1 MNVTQRNGA
10 KDDLHQAE
18 SAVARL
24 SQLTAMGNL
33 AALIAHEVNQP
44 LAAIVTNAESCLLW
58 LGKEQPDLDMARQ
71 AAQRIVRNS
80 HHASEVINGVRAM
93 LGRSS
98 PTLARLDINQVVRDA
113 LDLMSQDL
121 TQHKVKVETRLADGV
136 ARILGDRTQLQQVLV
151 NLIKNGIEAMSARP
165 THSRRLLVSTAL
177 DAGAVVIGVA
187 DSGMGVDAA
196 TMLRMFEPFFTTKRD
211 GMGLGLSICRSIVEA
226 HGGSLWASPRA
237 RQGTIFQFR
246 LPTVR

>member
-1 MNVTQRNGA
+1 MNVTQRNSA
-10 KDDLHQAE
+10 KGDRHQAE

-98 PTLARLDINQVVRDA
+98 PTLARLDINQVVRDT
-113 LDLMSQDL
+113 LELMSQDL
-121 TQHKVKVETRLADGV
+121 TQHKVKVETRLADGE

-151 NLIKNGIEAMSARP
+151 NLIKNGIEAMSTRP
-165 THSRRLLVSTAL
+165 SHSRRLLVSTSL
-177 DAGAVVIGVA
+177 DAGAIVTGVA
-187 DSGMGVDAA
+187 DSGTGVDVA
-196 TMLRMFEPFFTTKRD
+196 TMPRMFEAFFTTKRD

-237 RQGTIFQFR
+237 PRGTTFQFK
-246 LPTVR
+246 LPTA